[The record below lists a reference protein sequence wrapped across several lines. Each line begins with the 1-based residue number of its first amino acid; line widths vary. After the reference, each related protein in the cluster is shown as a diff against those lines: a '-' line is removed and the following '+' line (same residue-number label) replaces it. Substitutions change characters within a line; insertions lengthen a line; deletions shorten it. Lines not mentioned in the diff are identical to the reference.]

1 VQGVLLEEEE
11 EEEVVIVG
19 RRLSL
24 QKLESVAVMRQML
37 RIL

>member
-1 VQGVLLEEEE
+1 MLLEEEE